1 MNYKQIQTAII
12 DKDLAPVYFLMGEE
26 PYYIDKLI
34 KLFSENILNNEE
46 KELNQIIVY
55 GKETTTEQIIS
66 QAKQFPF
73 GSERRVIII
82 KEAQDLKNIESLD
95 SYIEK
100 PQPNTILIIA
110 YKGKSIDKRK
120 KFGKTLAKKCIVFES
135 KKLYENKVP
144 VWISE
149 YVNKRGYKISNEA
162 TLVLAEHLGSNLTKI
177 ENELEKLTLV
187 IEKNQEIT
195 TELIERH
202 IGISKE
208 YNIFELQNALGKK
221 DILQANKI
229 INHFSANSKTYNIIV
244 IINSLFSFFQKVMLY
259 HFAKNK
265 DRQSLSNLL
274 KINPFFITQY
284 QIAAQHYSKKQL
296 FYIFTYLKEYDLRSK
311 GLNNKSTSTQE
322 LLKELMFRITHI

>member
-1 MNYKQIQTAII
+1 MNYTQIQTSII
-12 DKDLAPVYFLMGEE
+12 NKDLAPVYFLMGEE

-46 KELNQIIVY
+46 KELNQIILY
-55 GKETTTEQIIS
+55 AKETTTEQIIS

-73 GSERRVIII
+73 GSKKRVIII

-95 SYIEK
+95 TYIEN

-120 KFGKTLAKKCIVFES
+120 KFGKTLAAKCIVFES
-135 KKLYENKVP
+135 KRLYENKVP

-149 YVNKRGYKISNEA
+149 YVDKRGYKISNEA
-162 TLVLAEHLGSNLTKI
+162 TIVLAEHLGSNLTKI
-177 ENELEKLTLV
+177 ENELKKLTLV

-195 TELIERH
+195 TALIEHH

-208 YNIFELQNALGKK
+208 YNIFELQNALGKR

-229 INHFSANSKTYNIIV
+229 IDHFSKNPKSYNIIA
-244 IINSLFSFFQKVMLY
+244 IISGLFSFFQKIMLY

-265 DRQSLSNLL
+265 DRQSLSTIL

-284 QIAAQHYSKKQL
+284 QTASKNYSKKQL

-311 GLNNKSTSTQE
+311 GLNNKNTSTQA
-322 LLKELMFRITHI
+322 LLKELIFRITHL